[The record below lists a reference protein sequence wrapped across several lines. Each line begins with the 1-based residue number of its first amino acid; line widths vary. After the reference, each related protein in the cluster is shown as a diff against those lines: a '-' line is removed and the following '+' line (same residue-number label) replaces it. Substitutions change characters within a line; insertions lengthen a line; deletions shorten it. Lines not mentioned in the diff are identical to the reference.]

1 MLLLVLAVVGIP
13 LIIVAWTRG
22 WKGWAL
28 LPIPVALL
36 ASVLI
41 EFIWATTLGLG
52 VDIDAYVVE
61 HNAEFTLLEILP
73 WLAAVVVTIVMIAK
87 PRRQRGTIGQGVIQ
101 GSSSF
106 GVFCPNFGVE
116 QVDNAKFCRSC
127 GARVGE
133 S

>member
-1 MLLLVLAVVGIP
+1 MLLVILAIVGIP

-28 LPIPVALL
+28 LPITVALL

-41 EFIWATTLGLG
+41 EFIWGTTLGLG
-52 VDIDAYVVE
+52 VDIDAYLE
-61 HNAEFTLLEILP
+61 QHNTEFTLIELFP
-73 WLAAVVVTIVMIAK
+73 WLAAVAVTIGMIAK
-87 PRRQRGTIGQGVIQ
+87 PRRQRGAIEKGAIQ

-106 GVFCPNFGVE
+106 GVFCPNCGVE
-116 QVDNAKFCRSC
+116 QRDNTKFCRSC
-127 GARVGE
+127 GARIGE